1 MPSELDR
8 SAEEIAES
16 RTEEQLR
23 KIGEASARIAGT
35 HARVGFPDAVNVGLA
50 GRLGDG
56 LIDTWSRG
64 RGHYIRA
71 RRKRVMR

>member
-23 KIGEASARIAGT
+23 KIGEAGAQIAGT
-35 HARVGFPDAVNVGLA
+35 HARIGPKITH
-50 GRLGDG
+50 LGDEPPPDLG
-56 LIDTWSRG
+56 
-64 RGHYIRA
+64 
-71 RRKRVMR
+71 